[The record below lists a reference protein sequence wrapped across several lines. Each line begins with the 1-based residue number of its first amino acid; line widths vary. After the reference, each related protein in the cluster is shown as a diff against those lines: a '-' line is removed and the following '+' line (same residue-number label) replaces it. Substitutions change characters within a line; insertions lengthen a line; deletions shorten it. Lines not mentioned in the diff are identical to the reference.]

1 MLKRT
6 ATSARPQIAPGVSR
20 LLEEVCYTFC
30 QDLLRTLDRQL
41 DRRLVETFFAVVL
54 VVLRHRHGMHGLL
67 LSEMGGWLVG
77 AAAACAGTKRLK
89 KLLYSIKWHSS
100 LVADFLWQQAD
111 QTLHTLHQAGETP
124 LVIWD
129 ESVLEKSESLKVEG
143 LSPVRSAKAAR
154 LARIKPGYFN
164 PPLERPIFVPGF
176 HWLAIL
182 VMGAKGVPQLAHV
195 AFWRTRGAGATD
207 KRSVELPLLHQLAQ
221 RWGRQVLHV
230 WDRGFA
236 GAPWLEA
243 AVTANVRFVVR
254 WTKTYHLVD
263 ALGQSQTAGHILR
276 RYRSKSHRLVWDARR
291 REWRKTGLVMVQVA
305 HPKVPGRFWLIASRP
320 GKGRKPWYLLTNEP
334 LQTLDDAWQIV
345 FAYARRWQVEMT
357 LRFEKAELGMASPRL
372 QKWETLCKLWQLV
385 ALVYAFLLSLL
396 DWRLQTL
403 CDWLL
408 QYGCPRTGKW
418 RQHVLTPLYRLVE
431 ALSILWTT
439 HPPPL
444 LQRLNSG

>member
-1 MLKRT
+1 MWQRT
-6 ATSARPQIAPGVSR
+6 AKTNRPQIAPGVSR
-20 LLEEVCYTFC
+20 LLEELCYTFC
-30 QDLLRTLDRQL
+30 RDLLRTLDQHL
-41 DRRLVETFFAVVL
+41 DRRLVETFLGLVL
-54 VVLRHRHGMHGLL
+54 TLLVRRHGLHGLL

-77 AAAACAGTKRLK
+77 ASAALAGTKRLK
-89 KLLYSIKWHSS
+89 TLLYSPKWHAE
-100 LVADFLWQQAD
+100 LLADWLWQHADAALADWQA
-111 QTLHTLHQAGETP
+111 TGETP

-129 ESVLEKSESLKVEG
+129 ESVLEKSESLHLEG
-143 LSPVRSAKAAR
+143 LSPVRSTQAAR
-154 LARIKPGYFN
+154 LARIKPGFFN

-182 VMGAKGVPQLAHV
+182 VMGTQGVPQLAHL

-207 KRSVELPLLHQLAQ
+207 KRSVELPLLTQLAQ
-221 RWGRQVLHV
+221 RWGRRVLHV

-236 GAPWLEA
+236 GAPWLSA
-243 AVTANVRFVVR
+243 ALSAQLRFVVR
-254 WTKTYHLVD
+254 WTKTYHLVN
-263 ALGQSQTAGHILR
+263 AFGQPQTAGQILR
-276 RYRSKSHRLVWDARR
+276 RYRSRSHRLVWDARR

-305 HPKVPGRFWLIASRP
+305 HPHVPGLFWLIASRP

-334 LQTLDDAWQIV
+334 LATLDDAWQIV

-357 LRFEKAELGMASPRL
+357 LRFEKAELGLATPRL
-372 QKWETLCKLWQLV
+372 QTWEPLCKLWQVL

-396 DWRLQTL
+396 DWRLTRL
-403 CDWLL
+403 RDWLL

-418 RQHVLTPLYRLVE
+418 RQKVLTPLYRLVE
-431 ALSILWTT
+431 ALSVLWLT

>member
-6 ATSARPQIAPGVSR
+6 AKSTRPQMATGVSH
-20 LLEEVCYTFC
+20 LLEELCYTFC
-30 QDLLRTLDRQL
+30 RELLRSLDRQL
-41 DRRLVETFFAVVL
+41 DRRLVETFFALVL
-54 VVLRHRHGMHGLL
+54 VLLVHRHGMHGLL

-77 AAAACAGTKRLK
+77 PAAAVAGTKRLK
-89 KLLYSIKWHSS
+89 KLLYSLKWQAS
-100 LVADFLWQQAD
+100 LIADFLWQHAD
-111 QTLHTLHQAGETP
+111 TALVAWQQAGDTP

-129 ESVLEKSESLKVEG
+129 ESVLEKSESLRLEG

-154 LARIKPGYFN
+154 LARIKPGFFN

-182 VMGAKGVPQLAHV
+182 VMGHQGTPQLAHLT
-195 AFWRTRGAGATD
+195 FWRTRGPGATD
-207 KRSVELPLLHQLAQ
+207 KRSVELPLLAQLAQ
-221 RWGRQVLHV
+221 RWGRQVVHV

-236 GAPWLEA
+236 GAPWLSA
-243 AVTANVRFVVR
+243 ALEANVRFVVR

-263 ALGQSQTAGHILR
+263 AMGQSQTAGQILR

-305 HPKVPGRFWLIASRP
+305 HPKVAGHFWLIASRP
-320 GKGRKPWYLLTNEP
+320 GKGRRPWYLLTNEP
-334 LQTLDDAWQIV
+334 LATLEDAWQIV
-345 FAYARRWQVEMT
+345 FAYARRWQVEMA
-357 LRFEKAELGMASPRL
+357 LRFEKAELGIASPRL
-372 QKWETLCKLWQLV
+372 QKWETLCKLWQVV

-396 DWRLQTL
+396 DDRLQML

-408 QYGCPRTGKW
+408 QFGCPRTGKW
-418 RQHVLTPLYRLVE
+418 RQTVLTPLYRLIE
-431 ALSILWTT
+431 ALSVLWLT